1 MGGRFSP
8 PNHPTAAF
16 CRSCDPDDH
25 RINVGNWLAL
35 VLAVLAGRSWRSMI
49 AGVILR
55 AMTMDSVR
63 ELFRKWILIPGAALL
78 LCSAGIAQ
86 VTSKDPAS
94 STPSAAERGIKL
106 ASKGRCAE
114 AVPILQKA
122 VAQITDKKLKYDGLM
137 SLVHCAMGLEQTET
151 AVRTILDLNRSFPQ
165 DPEVLYLT
173 THYYSD
179 LALRASHELAATAPS
194 SPQAQQLEAEAFE
207 SQGEWDKAIT
217 QYRMIL
223 EQNPQR
229 HGIHYRLGRL
239 FLTKTPPDSENAKK
253 ELAEEL
259 KIDPSSAASEFLLGE
274 IARQS
279 GQWDDAIGHFSKA
292 ARLDEGFIEAYLA
305 LGMSMNSAGKFS
317 DAVAPL
323 ESYVKMQPDDP
334 AGHYQ
339 LATAYARTGRKQDAQ
354 RQMALQQDTAA
365 KAPRTAAQP

>member
-1 MGGRFSP
+1 
-8 PNHPTAAF
+8 
-16 CRSCDPDDH
+16 
-25 RINVGNWLAL
+25 V
-35 VLAVLAGRSWRSMI
+35 
-49 AGVILR
+49 
-55 AMTMDSVR
+55 
-63 ELFRKWILIPGAALL
+63 AALCF
-78 LCSAGIAQ
+78 CSAGIAQ
-86 VTSKDPAS
+86 VTSKAPAS
-94 STPSAAERGIKL
+94 ATSSGAERGISL
-106 ASKGRCAE
+106 ALKGRCAE
-114 AVPILQKA
+114 ALPILKKA
-122 VAQITDKKLKYDGLM
+122 AAQIADKKLKYDALM
-137 SLVHCAMGLEQTET
+137 SMARCAMGLEQTET
-151 AVRTILDLNRSFPQ
+151 AVRTLLDLNRSFPQ

-253 ELAEEL
+253 ELEEEL
-259 KIDPSSAASEFLLGE
+259 KIDPTSAASEFLLGE

-279 GQWDDAIGHFSKA
+279 GQWDDAIGHFEKA
-292 ARLDEGFIEAYLA
+292 AKLDQGFVEAYLA
-305 LGMSMNSAGKFS
+305 LGMSMNSAGKFA

-354 RQMALQQDTAA
+354 RQMVLQQETAA
-365 KAPRTAAQP
+365 KAPRTNAQP

>member
-1 MGGRFSP
+1 MRG
-8 PNHPTAAF
+8 
-16 CRSCDPDDH
+16 
-25 RINVGNWLAL
+25 
-35 VLAVLAGRSWRSMI
+35 WRSMI

-55 AMTMDSVR
+55 AKTMDSVS
-63 ELFRKWILIPGAALL
+63 EPFRKWILIFGAALL

-86 VTSKDPAS
+86 VTSKAPAS
-94 STPSAAERGIKL
+94 ATSSGAENGISL
-106 ASKGRCAE
+106 ASKGRCSE
-114 AVPILQKA
+114 ALPILKKA
-122 VAQITDKKLKYDGLM
+122 GAQITDKKLKYGVLM
-137 SLVHCAMGLEQTET
+137 SMARCAMGLELTET
-151 AVRTILDLNRSFPQ
+151 AVRTLLDLNRSFPQ

-179 LALRASHELAATAPS
+179 LALRASHQLAATAPS

-217 QYRMIL
+217 QYRIIL
-223 EQNPQR
+223 GQNPQR

-253 ELAEEL
+253 ELDEEL
-259 KIDPSSAASEFLLGE
+259 KIDPNSAASEFLLGE

-279 GQWDDAIGHFSKA
+279 GQWDDAIGYFEKA
-292 ARLDEGFIEAYLA
+292 AKLDQGFIEAYLA
-305 LGMSMNSAGKFS
+305 LGMSMNSAGKFT
-317 DAVAPL
+317 DAVGPL

-354 RQMALQQDTAA
+354 RQMVLQQETAA
-365 KAPRTAAQP
+365 KAPRPPAQP

>member
-1 MGGRFSP
+1 MRG
-8 PNHPTAAF
+8 
-16 CRSCDPDDH
+16 
-25 RINVGNWLAL
+25 
-35 VLAVLAGRSWRSMI
+35 WRSMI

-55 AMTMDSVR
+55 AKTMDSVP
-63 ELFRKWILIPGAALL
+63 ELFRKWILISAGVLL
-78 LCSAGIAQ
+78 LCTAGRAQ
-86 VTSKDPAS
+86 VTSKTPAS
-94 STPSAAERGIKL
+94 ANSSGAERGITL

-114 AVPILQKA
+114 AVPILKKA

-137 SLVHCAMGLEQTET
+137 SMARCAMGLEQTET
-151 AVRTILDLNRSFPQ
+151 AVRALLDLNRGFPQ

-179 LALRASHELAATAPS
+179 LALRASRELAATAPS
-194 SPQAQQLEAEAFE
+194 SPQAQQLEAEASE
-207 SQGEWDKAIT
+207 SQGEWDKAIK

-239 FLTKTPPDSENAKK
+239 FLTKTPPDLENAKK
-253 ELAEEL
+253 ELGEEL
-259 KIDPSSAASEFLLGE
+259 KIDPTSAASEFLLGE

-279 GQWDDAIGHFSKA
+279 GQWDDAIGHFEKA
-292 ARLDEGFIEAYLA
+292 AKLDEGFIEAYLA
-305 LGMSMNSAGKFS
+305 LGMSMNSAGKFT

-354 RQMALQQDTAA
+354 RQMVLQQETAA
-365 KAPRTAAQP
+365 KAPRTPAQP